1 MVSEDDNVSGWYL
14 GEGDAVSGELRV
26 DGETQT
32 SGSIWGGYTAKGG
45 ALANSVMID
54 GSSVRPAENEAGEEL
69 APPLIVG
76 GGSADGDASDNRVTV
91 TGGDMNLP
99 DDLPGHLEDM
109 PDISGMVNAQAA
121 IIAGGM
127 AGKGTDSGNSVA
139 VDDHSAAMAEMMVV
153 GGVGIGASGNGAAV
167 NDHSMVAAEMMA
179 GGMAMTGDA
188 SDNEVTVSGSSAALE
203 GMMAGG
209 MAAGID
215 ETGAELYGWQA
226 EDDTTEVQETSGNT
240 LVIDN

>member
-1 MVSEDDNVSGWYL
+1 MVNESDNVAGWYL
-14 GEGDAVSGELRV
+14 GEGDAVSGELRI
-26 DGETQT
+26 DGETQA
-32 SGSIWGGYTAKGG
+32 SGNILGGYTEKGG

-54 GSSVRPAENEAGEEL
+54 GSSVRPAENEAGEKF

-127 AGKGTDSGNSVA
+127 AEKGTASGNSVA
-139 VDDHSAAMAEMMVV
+139 VDDHSAAA
-153 GGVGIGASGNGAAV
+153 
-167 NDHSMVAAEMMA
+167 
-179 GGMAMTGDA
+179 
-188 SDNEVTVSGSSAALE
+188 
-203 GMMAGG
+203 
-209 MAAGID
+209 
-215 ETGAELYGWQA
+215 
-226 EDDTTEVQETSGNT
+226 
-240 LVIDN
+240 